1 MKFSLKESII
11 NISLILL
18 CLITL
23 FGCIYFYN
31 NRETKIENVSLV
43 KDMTDS
49 VGRIKTDK
57 SEKLSKT
64 DRPAEVLEENGIIKN
79 EDGSLTL
86 IIPEPE
92 NKKEV
97 EEVII
102 PEPEPEVVIKSNG
115 KVGEVKVTNKIPNET
130 EPLPLYEIGEV
141 IEEIRKESTTDLP
154 KYKEYEK
161 HIDVLMKART
171 ERNKGRTNLST
182 SFAVLSTNG
191 NYVSLGDITKNASVI
206 IVFDSLDT
214 KVIELI
220 KKIDSIYSEYNSRI
234 NIVLLQSTFDMSSN
248 ATKIINK
255 LNEHDITT
263 SFPMYFDKEM
273 MFYSQTGVGDS
284 VNCVLMNSDCY
295 VVEAIKADKSVSD
308 IKESIEK
315 LIKEESRIAK
325 ENENIKATGVYE
337 PIIEE

>member
-1 MKFSLKESII
+1 MKLLKELIIDISRVGDYMKFSLKESII

-23 FGCIYFYN
+23 FGCIYLYN

-57 SEKLSKT
+57 SEKLSKA
-64 DRPAEVLEENGIIKN
+64 DRPADVLQENGIIKN

-92 NKKEV
+92 GKKEV

-141 IEEIRKESTTDLP
+141 IEEIR
-154 KYKEYEK
+154 
-161 HIDVLMKART
+161 
-171 ERNKGRTNLST
+171 
-182 SFAVLSTNG
+182 
-191 NYVSLGDITKNASVI
+191 ASV
-206 IVFDSLDT
+206 VR
-214 KVIELI
+214 V
-220 KKIDSIYSEYNSRI
+220 
-234 NIVLLQSTFDMSSN
+234 VLL
-248 ATKIINK
+248 
-255 LNEHDITT
+255 
-263 SFPMYFDKEM
+263 
-273 MFYSQTGVGDS
+273 
-284 VNCVLMNSDCY
+284 
-295 VVEAIKADKSVSD
+295 VEVIPSHKVTVIS
-308 IKESIEK
+308 
-315 LIKEESRIAK
+315 
-325 ENENIKATGVYE
+325 
-337 PIIEE
+337 

>member
-11 NISLILL
+11 NIFLILL

-23 FGCIYFYN
+23 FGCIYLYN

-64 DRPAEVLEENGIIKN
+64 DRPNEVLEENGIKKN

-86 IIPEPE
+86 VVPEPE
-92 NKKEV
+92 DKKKV
-97 EEVII
+97 EDVII

-115 KVGEVKVTNKIPNET
+115 KVEEVKVVSKIPNET
-130 EPLPLYEIGEV
+130 EPLPLYELGEV
-141 IEEIRKESTTDLP
+141 IEEIRKESTTVLP

-182 SFAVLSTNG
+182 SFPLLSTNG
-191 NYVSLGDITKNASVI
+191 NYVSLGEITKNASVI

-214 KVIELI
+214 KIIEFI
-220 KKIDSIYSEYNSRI
+220 KKIEPIYSEYNNRV
-234 NIVLLQSTFDMSSN
+234 NIVLLQSTFDMSAN
-248 ATKIINK
+248 GTKIRNK
-255 LNEHDITT
+255 LNENGITT
-263 SFPMYFDKEM
+263 EFSMYFDKEM
-273 MFYSQTGVGDS
+273 MFYSQTGISNS

-295 VVEAIKADKSVSD
+295 VVESIKVDMTLSD

-315 LIKEESRIAK
+315 LINEESRIAK